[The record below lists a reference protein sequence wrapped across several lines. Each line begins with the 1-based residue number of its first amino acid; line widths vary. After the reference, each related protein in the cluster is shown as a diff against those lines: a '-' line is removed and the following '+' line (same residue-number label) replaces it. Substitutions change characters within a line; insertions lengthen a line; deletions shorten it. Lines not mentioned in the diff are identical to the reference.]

1 METKPAVMTR
11 DAASQLVLQLKQFYE
26 QFSVGTIARL
36 DEIYT
41 QDLEFRDPVHTLHG
55 SLAVK
60 SYLRRLAGSLTHYRI
75 RYLDQNIGEQAA
87 YLTWEMDYAHRRLR
101 QGRIITVRGMS
112 QVRYTTRIFYH
123 EDCYDMGA
131 LLYEHLPGLGL
142 ATRHLKQR
150 LARS

>member
-1 METKPAVMTR
+1 MEAKPIAPSR
-11 DAASQLVLQLKQFYE
+11 DAASVLVLQLKQFYE
-26 QFSVGTIARL
+26 QFSVETIARL

-41 QDLEFRDPVHTLHG
+41 QDLEFRDPVHTMHG

-60 SYLRRLAGSLTHYRI
+60 NYLRRLASELSHYRI
-75 RYLDQNIGEQAA
+75 RYLDESIGEHAA
-87 YLTWEMDYAHRRLR
+87 YLTWEMDYAHKRLR

-123 EDCYDMGA
+123 EDCYDLGA

-142 ATRHLKQR
+142 ATRHLKHR
-150 LARS
+150 LARP